1 MDLYEALKNGKSE
14 DELIRLFSKD
24 LAEAKEK
31 IEVEKAAQRETE
43 EKKRWREGCRN
54 ELAMALADYIGA
66 VFGEDWIDED
76 TDGAIAELLE
86 EFEKEVESSPYCDLL
101 KELLSAAKKEEDN
114 SKKTS
119 PKKYET
125 LTKPNISNITFFT
138 DIADDDDDKIIR
150 DFLKT
155 LK

>member
-43 EKKRWREGCRN
+43 EKKHWREDCRN

-66 VFGEDWIDED
+66 VFGEDWVDED
-76 TDGAIAELLE
+76 TDGAIANLLE
-86 EFEKEVESSPYCDLL
+86 EFEKEVESNNIYVELL
-101 KELLSAAKKEEDN
+101 KKELFPDKSKKKKTDAIMKEKPAIKIFNQSEED
-114 SKKTS
+114 
-119 PKKYET
+119 
-125 LTKPNISNITFFT
+125 
-138 DIADDDDDKIIR
+138 DMIIR
-150 DFLKT
+150 GFLDS

>member
-31 IEVEKAAQRETE
+31 IEVEKAAQCKAE
-43 EKKRWREGCRN
+43 EKKRWREDCRN

-66 VFGEDWIDED
+66 VFGEDWVDED

-86 EFEKEVESSPYCDLL
+86 EFEKEVESNNIYVELL
-101 KELLSAAKKEEDN
+101 KKELFPDKSKKKKTDAIMKEKPTVKIFSQSEED
-114 SKKTS
+114 
-119 PKKYET
+119 
-125 LTKPNISNITFFT
+125 
-138 DIADDDDDKIIR
+138 DMIIR
-150 DFLKT
+150 GFLDS

>member
-43 EKKRWREGCRN
+43 EKKRWLEDCRN

-66 VFGEDWIDED
+66 VFGKDWVDED
-76 TDGAIAELLE
+76 TDGAIAEMLE
-86 EFEKEVESSPYCDLL
+86 EFEKEIESNNIYVELL
-101 KELLSAAKKEEDN
+101 KKELFPNKSKKKTDSVKEKKPTIKIFNQSEED
-114 SKKTS
+114 
-119 PKKYET
+119 
-125 LTKPNISNITFFT
+125 
-138 DIADDDDDKIIR
+138 DMIIR
-150 DFLKT
+150 GFLDS